1 MIMAVIILFVIL
13 GIGIALLA
21 TSDSQQRSAS
31 NQQGGESAYAL
42 AEAALNAQILELS
55 LKWPTQQ
62 DSPSPSS
69 SGTNYG
75 YPSSCNA
82 ASNGYSY
89 CPTASDL
96 STAYPVSSGTCP
108 AGTQG
113 DGWSSSSSVT
123 NGWTTY
129 VRDAGTSGS
138 STSSLFSSSAEQS
151 AAPYDLTG
159 SANPAAGGFVWVRAV
174 GIVNCHAAVV
184 ITKVA
189 DQIIGLNF
197 PKYVLNANSF
207 TISDSGQKDV
217 LNTQDTS
224 GNTSQISLRCVGDG
238 GLPPNSTCASVQNSN
253 QIAPTTNYS
262 TSPAPTPTLSASQL
276 AAAKALAIEENT
288 YIPASTPCSS
298 INASQLQ
305 GQVVYIEG
313 NSSCYGNGGIQI
325 QSNSTFNAPPLSPG
339 LLIIVNGSISFAGNS
354 TFYGVIYAVDQA
366 NYSGTVVNLGG
377 TTTVIGGVAVDGS
390 GQVAL
395 NLGSSGNGTVACT
408 DTGSSNKCGD
418 LEFNAAAFN
427 GLVGFAG
434 AAPVPNTFRQLPA
447 GQ

>member
-1 MIMAVIILFVIL
+1 MIMALVLLFVIL
-13 GIGIALLA
+13 GIGIALMA
-21 TSDSQQRSAS
+21 TADSQQRSAA
-31 NQQGGESAYAL
+31 NQQGSERAYAL

-62 DSPSPSS
+62 DAPSTT
-69 SGTNYG
+69 GTNYG
-75 YPSSCNA
+75 YPSTCNV
-82 ASNGYSY
+82 ASNGFSY

-96 STAYPVSSGTCP
+96 STAYPVSSQPCP
-108 AGTQG
+108 AGTEG
-113 DGWSSSSSVT
+113 DAWNTSPSVT

-159 SANPAAGGFVWVRAV
+159 SANPNAGGFVWVRAV
-174 GIVNCHAAVV
+174 GTVNCHTAVV

-197 PKYVLNANSF
+197 PRYVLNANSF
-207 TISDSGQKDV
+207 TISDNGQKDV
-217 LNTQDTS
+217 LNTQDIN
-224 GNTSQISLRCVGDG
+224 GKTSQISVRCVGDG
-238 GLPPNSTCASVQNSN
+238 GLPPNSTCAGVNNAN
-253 QIAPTTNYS
+253 QVAPTTNYA

-276 AAAKALAIEENT
+276 KAAKDLAIADGT
-288 YIPASTPCSS
+288 YIPSSTPCSS
-298 INASQLQ
+298 ITDTQLA
-305 GQVVYIEG
+305 GKVVYIEG

-325 QSNSTFNAPPLSPG
+325 TSNGTFNSFTSPG
-339 LLIIVNGSISFAGNS
+339 LLIIANGTISWGGNA
-354 TFYGVIYAVDQA
+354 TFYGIIYAANQA
-366 NYSGTVVNLGG
+366 NYSGTVVSLGG

-390 GQVAL
+390 GQLAL
-395 NLGSSGNGTVACT
+395 NLGSSGNGSVACT
-408 DTGSSNKCGD
+408 DTGQNNKCGD
-418 LEFNAAAFN
+418 LEYLATAFN

-434 AAPVPNTFRQLPA
+434 AAPVPNTFWQLPA